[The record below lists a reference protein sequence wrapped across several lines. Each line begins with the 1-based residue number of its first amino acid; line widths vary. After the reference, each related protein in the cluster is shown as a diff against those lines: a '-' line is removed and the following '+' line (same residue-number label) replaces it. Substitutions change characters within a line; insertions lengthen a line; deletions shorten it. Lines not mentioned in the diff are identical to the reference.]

1 MSNND
6 ESGGGALEAVAR
18 IHPALERLRRLVAS
32 AMLLDMKATTE
43 GYWAHGPD
51 GAGDRGLRPA
61 ETA

>member
-1 MSNND
+1 MSNDD

-32 AMLLDMKATTE
+32 ATLLDMKATTE
-43 GYWAHGPD
+43 GYWSHGWE
-51 GAGDRGLRPA
+51 GAGDRSLRRA